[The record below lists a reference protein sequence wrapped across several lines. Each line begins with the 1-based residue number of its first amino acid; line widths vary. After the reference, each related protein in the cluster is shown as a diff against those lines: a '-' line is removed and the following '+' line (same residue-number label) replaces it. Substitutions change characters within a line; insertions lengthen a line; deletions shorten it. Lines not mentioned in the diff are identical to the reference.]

1 MSELFLVVSLKAK
14 MGKENALRH
23 DLKVVTE
30 ESRKEDG
37 SISYDLFVDQND
49 PGRFLFVERWASRKQ
64 RDKHHNEGPH
74 IQFFQ
79 ENGAKNVELTEFA
92 YFLNRVE

>member
-49 PGRFLFVERWASRKQ
+49 PGRFLFLSNAGLPGNSVTSTTMKVLIFNFSKRMAQ
-64 RDKHHNEGPH
+64 RTSSS
-74 IQFFQ
+74 QSS
-79 ENGAKNVELTEFA
+79 LTS
-92 YFLNRVE
+92 